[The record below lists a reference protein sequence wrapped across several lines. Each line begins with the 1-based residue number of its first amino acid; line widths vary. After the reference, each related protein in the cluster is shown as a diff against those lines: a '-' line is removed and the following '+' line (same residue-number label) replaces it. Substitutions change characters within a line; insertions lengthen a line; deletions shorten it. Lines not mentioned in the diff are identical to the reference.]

1 MSASVLPLGGK
12 VIWVT
17 GAGKGLGRAIADGLK
32 ADGATVVAT
41 ARTRG
46 TLETLVAAHPQGAVI
61 AAPGSVTDE
70 GDIARILDSFPTSG
84 NGRPHVHGLVN
95 CAGISPVF
103 VRSETL
109 DVETFRTVL
118 ATNTVGTFLCS
129 QAAARLMLDQPDGG
143 SIVNVSSV
151 HARVGYPRIAAYA
164 ASKGA
169 VEALTAALAVEWS
182 QRGVRVNTV
191 APGYFPTELSAGLL
205 ESRWGED
212 ILRRIPM
219 ARTGRPN
226 ELASAVGFLLSD
238 ASSYV
243 TGATLAVD
251 GGWQAW

>member
-1 MSASVLPLGGK
+1 MSAPVLPLGGK

-17 GAGKGLGRAIADGLK
+17 GAGKGLGRAIASGLV

-41 ARTRG
+41 ARTRE
-46 TLETLVAAHPQGAVI
+46 TLETLVAEHRPGTVI
-61 AAPGSVTDE
+61 AAPGSVADE
-70 GDIARILDSFPTSG
+70 ADIARIVNSFPKSG
-84 NGRPHVHGLVN
+84 DGRPHVPGLVN

-103 VRSETL
+103 VRSEGL
-109 DVETFRTVL
+109 DAETFREVL
-118 ATNTVGTFLCS
+118 ATNTLGTFLCS
-129 QAAARLMLDQPDGG
+129 RTAAQLMLDRPDGG
-143 SIVNVSSV
+143 SIVNISSV

-169 VEALTAALAVEWS
+169 VEALTATLAVEWS
-182 QRGVRVNTV
+182 QRGVRVNTL
-191 APGYFPTELSAGLL
+191 APGYFPTELSQGLL

-226 ELASAVGFLLSD
+226 ELGGAVSFLLSD

>member
-1 MSASVLPLGGK
+1 MSAPGLPLGGK
-12 VIWVT
+12 VVWVT
-17 GAGKGLGRAIADGLK
+17 GAGKGLGRAIVSGLI

-41 ARTRG
+41 ARTREA
-46 TLETLVAAHPQGAVI
+46 LETLAAEHPPRAVI
-61 AAPGSVTDE
+61 AAPGSVADE
-70 GDIARILDSFPTSG
+70 ADIARIINSFPTSG
-84 NGRPHVHGLVN
+84 DGRPQVHGLVN

-103 VRSETL
+103 VRSEAL
-109 DVETFRTVL
+109 DAETFRKVL

-129 QAAARLMLDQPDGG
+129 QAAARLMLDRPDGG

-169 VEALTAALAVEWS
+169 VKALTATLAVEWS
-182 QRGVRVNTV
+182 QRGVRVNAL
-191 APGYFPTELSAGLL
+191 APGYFPTELSRGLL

-226 ELASAVGFLLSD
+226 ELAGAVSFLLSD

>member
-1 MSASVLPLGGK
+1 MSGPGCALAGK

-17 GAGKGLGRAIADGLK
+17 GAGKGLGRAIASGLI

-41 ARTRG
+41 ARTRE
-46 TLETLVAAHPQGAVI
+46 TLETLVTEHPPGAVI
-61 AAPGSVTDE
+61 AAPGSVADE
-70 GDIARILDSFPTSG
+70 TDIARIIKSFPTSG
-84 NGRPHVHGLVN
+84 NGPRVHGMVN

-103 VRSETL
+103 VRSEAL
-109 DVETFRTVL
+109 DAETFRTVL

-129 QAAARLMLDQPDGG
+129 QAAAQLMLDRPGGG

-169 VEALTAALAVEWS
+169 VEALTATLAVEWS
-182 QRGVRVNTV
+182 QRGVRVNTL
-191 APGYFPTELSAGLL
+191 APGYFPTELSAGPL

-219 ARTGRPN
+219 ARTGRPG
-226 ELASAVGFLLSD
+226 ELAGAVSFLLSD